1 MRYYKDEFEDLVK
14 QAVPAGQE
22 EHTPEEHR
30 RRVFHQQ
37 RIMDGRREAALKY
50 HDLITLLLEAE
61 VVLGKRTAYE
71 EVYGS
76 HERARAY
83 RECARMLRSIRRHR
97 SLGASDD

>member
-37 RIMDGRREAALKY
+37 RIYDGQRKAALRY
-50 HDLITLLLEAE
+50 HELVTLILEAE
-61 VVLGKRTAYE
+61 VTFGKRATQE
-71 EVYGS
+71 EMAGGY
-76 HERARAY
+76 ERAEAY
-83 RECARMLRSIRRHR
+83 RECAHMLRRIRRH
-97 SLGASDD
+97 AP